1 MDFLKTQC
9 NSPKLNH
16 MAILTTRTSY
26 TPLFMASQLGHA
38 GVVELLLIHPRI
50 DVNHVT
56 TDFGSTAL
64 ITASSWGRE
73 KVVEHL
79 LGYPKTEV
87 NLENDQGVT
96 ALYLASSNGHNNVV
110 EQGLINASFENSPES
125 RPSKILLH

>member
-1 MDFLKTQC
+1 
-9 NSPKLNH
+9 
-16 MAILTTRTSY
+16 
-26 TPLFMASQLGHA
+26 MASQLGHE

-79 LGYPKTEV
+79 LGHPKTEV
-87 NLENDQGVT
+87 NKESDQGVT
-96 ALYLASSNGHNNVV
+96 ALYLASSNGHSDVV
-110 EQGLINASFENSPES
+110 EQGLRWSHQKLSTLSEYPFVN
-125 RPSKILLH
+125 